1 MESVKTQLD
10 LDGYAIIPRLLDY
23 DECFS
28 LYRGVW
34 DFWEA
39 RGINRKDASTWRDIY
54 KFFPNHGM
62 LIQHWSVG
70 HIQAIWD
77 VRSNP
82 KVTRVFENIW
92 GTSNLTCS
100 FDGMSMGLAPEI
112 TNRGWDHKQKG
123 WLHLDQS
130 PTRNGFECVQGW
142 VTPVS
147 VEAGDA
153 SLTVLK
159 GSHKFH
165 GEFADTFN
173 LRVQPSDDAKT
184 RAKKR
189 GDWCKLTP
197 EQVQWYKDKGC
208 EQVTITC
215 PSGSMVLWE
224 SRTVHAGKGPVQG
237 RARPKNRVVAYISM
251 MPDDLTPRQRKTK
264 QKAILEGRMTTH
276 WASRRVRLFGK
287 HPQTRGQPLPET
299 PEYELPLLSAKGARL
314 AGFDGECPLT
324 IKDPCARK
332 AAAELWLN
340 KLKKRK
346 FKDMN

>member
-1 MESVKTQLD
+1 MDSVKVQLER
-10 LDGYAIIPRLLDY
+10 DGYAIIPRLLDR
-23 DECFS
+23 DECLA
-28 LYRGVW
+28 LYEGVW

-39 RGINRKDASTWRDIY
+39 RGIQKKKGATWNNIHKY
-54 KFFPNHGM
+54 FPTKGM

-70 HIQAIWD
+70 HMQHIWD

-82 KVTRVFENIW
+82 KVTGVFENIW

-100 FDGMSMGLAPEI
+100 FDGMAMGLAPEI

-130 PTRNGFECVQGW
+130 PTRNSFECVQGW

-147 VEAGDA
+147 VEEGDA
-153 SLTVLK
+153 SLTVLR
-159 GSHKFH
+159 GSHKLH
-165 GEFADTFN
+165 GEFAEAFSLKVEEGDT
-173 LRVQPSDDAKT
+173 AKV

-189 GDWCKLTP
+189 ADWYKLTA
-197 EQVQWYKDKGC
+197 EQVQWYKDRGC
-208 EQVTITC
+208 EQVTVTC

-264 QKAILEGRMTTH
+264 QKAIIEGRMTTH
-276 WASRRVRLFGK
+276 WASQRVKLFGK
-287 HPQTRGQPLPET
+287 YPQHRGKGLPEV
-299 PEYELPLLSAKGARL
+299 PEYELPLLTARGAKL
-314 AGFDGECPLT
+314 AGFDEDCPLT
-324 IKDPCARK
+324 IEDPVERK
-332 AAAELWLN
+332 AAAEAWLA
-340 KLKKRK
+340 KVGTSKRQRK
-346 FKDMN
+346 